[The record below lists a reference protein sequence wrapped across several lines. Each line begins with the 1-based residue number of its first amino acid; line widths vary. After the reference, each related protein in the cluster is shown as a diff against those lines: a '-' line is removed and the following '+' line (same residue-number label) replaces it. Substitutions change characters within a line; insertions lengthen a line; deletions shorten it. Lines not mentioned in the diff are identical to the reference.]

1 FDAHGGVL
9 HDGETMESKR
19 IMGVRENA
27 RQRRVVD
34 HYSAKR
40 DRRDNH
46 TLDKQ
51 VERAQ
56 KIADGTK
63 PLKKDRFVKLTGT
76 RPAVDQ
82 VLVDRARQLAGLK
95 GYVTNIPQ
103 VRFTGNEIVAAYHEL
118 FQVEASFRMAK
129 TDLRARPMFH
139 HEADSIHAHLTI
151 VFTALA
157 ISRHLQDL
165 TGASVRKIVR
175 TLRPLR
181 DVTISINGNE
191 IVAKTP
197 PGDTAQAILDA
208 VAASVTH

>member
-1 FDAHGGVL
+1 MTTLIRRLRDDFGISVILIEHDMHVVMGISDQIAVL
-9 HDGETMESKR
+9 DFG
-19 IMGVRENA
+19 
-27 RQRRVVD
+27 
-34 HYSAKR
+34 
-40 DRRDNH
+40 
-46 TLDKQ
+46 
-51 VERAQ
+51 Q

-103 VRFTGNEIVAAYHEL
+103 VRLTGNEIVAAYHEL

>member
-1 FDAHGGVL
+1 
-9 HDGETMESKR
+9 M
-19 IMGVRENA
+19 
-27 RQRRVVD
+27 
-34 HYSAKR
+34 
-40 DRRDNH
+40 
-46 TLDKQ
+46 
-51 VERAQ
+51 
-56 KIADGTK
+56 
-63 PLKKDRFVKLTGT
+63 
-76 RPAVDQ
+76 
-82 VLVDRARQLAGLK
+82 
-95 GYVTNIPQ
+95 
-103 VRFTGNEIVAAYHEL
+103 AAYHEL

>member
-1 FDAHGGVL
+1 
-9 HDGETMESKR
+9 
-19 IMGVRENA
+19 
-27 RQRRVVD
+27 VVY

-63 PLKKDRFVKLTGT
+63 PLKKDRFVKLRHPPRRRSGPRRPGPSTGW
-76 RPAVDQ
+76 AE
-82 VLVDRARQLAGLK
+82 

-103 VRFTGNEIVAAYHEL
+103 VRLTGNEIVAAYHEL

>member
-1 FDAHGGVL
+1 
-9 HDGETMESKR
+9 M
-19 IMGVRENA
+19 
-27 RQRRVVD
+27 
-34 HYSAKR
+34 
-40 DRRDNH
+40 
-46 TLDKQ
+46 
-51 VERAQ
+51 
-56 KIADGTK
+56 
-63 PLKKDRFVKLTGT
+63 
-76 RPAVDQ
+76 
-82 VLVDRARQLAGLK
+82 
-95 GYVTNIPQ
+95 
-103 VRFTGNEIVAAYHEL
+103 AAYHEL

-197 PGDTAQAILDA
+197 LGDTAQAILDA